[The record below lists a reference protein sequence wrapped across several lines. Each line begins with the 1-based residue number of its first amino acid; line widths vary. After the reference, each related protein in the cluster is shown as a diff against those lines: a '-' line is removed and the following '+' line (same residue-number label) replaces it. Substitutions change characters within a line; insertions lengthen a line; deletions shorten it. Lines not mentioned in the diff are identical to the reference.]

1 MIHFSLTCQDG
12 HAFEGW
18 FRDSSDFEKQL
29 ESGFL
34 ECPYCGSSDIRKA
47 LMAPAVSTSRKKEQA
62 PAPQSIQQ
70 NVPSTPDPQQLAS
83 IAPQQ
88 QQVLDAMRMLRS
100 KITENAD
107 DVGKRF
113 AEEARKM
120 HYGESERRGIYGQAD
135 ATEVNELREE
145 GVEFFAM
152 PSLPEEKN

>member
-1 MIHFSLTCQDG
+1 MIHFSLTCQDN

-34 ECPYCGSSDIRKA
+34 QCPYCGSSDIRKA
-47 LMAPAVSTSRKKEQA
+47 LMAPAVSTSRQKEKGPSPQTTEQQA
-62 PAPQSIQQ
+62 PALSE
-70 NVPSTPDPQQLAS
+70 PQQLAS

-88 QQVLDAMRMLRS
+88 QQILNAMRTLRD

-107 DVGKRF
+107 DVGTRF

-135 ATEVNELREE
+135 ATEVNELRDE